1 MTAGCSSLHRFRGT
15 GPLRK
20 CTCSHFLLFV
30 WGGLTLAETG
40 ASIGT
45 GDDEIQPKELQTS
58 GAATPSSC
66 PSLRPDRH
74 VISQVCAGGG
84 GGWSRRRRMDGAD
97 DERWVSDG
105 GWRGCFLT
113 PPPSPAQSVAF
124 DGLGCFCT
132 MLVGDAWVAPDIY
145 SFVFIYLF
153 IVSLQRSFWHMNG
166 IPVSFHRHRSPHRWV
181 GWSDGVRVAVHTLMG
196 SRKRFFFFKQK
207 KRSVSLNRGHAAAL
221 RGGEVRRV

>member
-1 MTAGCSSLHRFRGT
+1 MTAGCYRLHRFSGT

-74 VISQVCAGGG
+74 VIAQVCACGG
-84 GGWSRRRRMDGAD
+84 GGWSRRRRMDGED

-105 GWRGCFLT
+105 GWRVCFLT
-113 PPPSPAQSVAF
+113 HPPPASPAQSIAF
-124 DGLGCFCT
+124 DGLGWFCT
-132 MLVGDAWVAPDIY
+132 MLVGGSRPPLY
-145 SFVFIYLF
+145 LFICFIDLF
-153 IVSLQRSFWHMNG
+153 IVSLQRSF
-166 IPVSFHRHRSPHRWV
+166 
-181 GWSDGVRVAVHTLMG
+181 
-196 SRKRFFFFKQK
+196 
-207 KRSVSLNRGHAAAL
+207 
-221 RGGEVRRV
+221 